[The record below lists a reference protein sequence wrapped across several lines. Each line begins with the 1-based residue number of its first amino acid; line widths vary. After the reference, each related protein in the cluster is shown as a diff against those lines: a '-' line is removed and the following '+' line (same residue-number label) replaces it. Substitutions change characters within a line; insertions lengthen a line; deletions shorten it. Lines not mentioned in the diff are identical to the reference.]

1 LFCSANCAAP
11 KLRAISMSDSSN
23 EADVVRAKQIAARI
37 VRRHSAREA
46 AKLNNAALRIAE
58 LESSL
63 AGAQM
68 TLGEQSA
75 ELTDAAEAVELALAR
90 VAELESERNAALA
103 DTRYHEKCFNQMLAA
118 MQATSDYDH
127 IARVLRRRQMQ

>member
-1 LFCSANCAAP
+1 
-11 KLRAISMSDSSN
+11 MSDSSN